1 MKHLYPKL
9 LFNFRQYQLSCITFV
24 LLFGGP
30 RIAKFE
36 YPNLRPFFIFSFL
49 NPTQETFVIHSVK
62 SFFVRTK
69 QDVKA
74 YSMKLK

>member
-1 MKHLYPKL
+1 MKHLYPQL
-9 LFNFRQYQLSCITFV
+9 LFHFRQYLLLCITFV

-36 YPNLRPFFIFSFL
+36 YPNLRPSFIFSFL

-62 SFFVRTK
+62 SFCKNKTGCESLFH
-69 QDVKA
+69 DNHH
-74 YSMKLK
+74 